1 MNGIIR
7 ITFVVCLIMAVRCS
21 IRYSFLEA
29 VGEAD
34 ELISPVTISVDKP
47 LLSNTTAITFSKG
60 SAQSAHT
67 SMQHPHHLI
76 RIHSDNSTHH
86 TALSKAER
94 RNHTSA
100 DSINNSKNRNTFLS
114 PIPSPGTRVYDESLE
129 FMQKLM
135 GLGLEQWEQYLKLK
149 KGKRF
154 DSDLGSKFTQKIYGI
169 AAEVLTMPS
178 TIPPLDDT
186 TLKPPVIH
194 QINCADP
201 KYFNAFTGK
210 LDPNGDKIIV
220 DWTMVGWDHDFT
232 EIRLAEY
239 GDLIDR
245 LVLFDIDTTLKG
257 LPKPI
262 IMPKILKERFQHL
275 YANKID
281 YQLLRNF
288 TAEAFPDGKKEK
300 IGYHLQIKLRNRGR
314 DYMKDL
320 YKNHTAR
327 NRVFV
332 IQNDGD
338 EIMTRE
344 SLMHV
349 IKCELQKPDEIL
361 FAPAVNFKVRT
372 GYDHIV

>member
-1 MNGIIR
+1 
-7 ITFVVCLIMAVRCS
+7 
-21 IRYSFLEA
+21 

-34 ELISPVTISVDKP
+34 ELISPVITSVDKS
-47 LLSNTTAITFSKG
+47 LLSNTTTATPSSKG
-60 SAQSAHT
+60 SVQSAQT
-67 SMQHPHHLI
+67 DMQHPQHLV

-100 DSINNSKNRNTFLS
+100 DYINNSKRNKFLS
-114 PIPSPGTRVYDESLE
+114 PIPSPAGTRVYDESLE

-135 GLGLEQWEQYLKLK
+135 GLGLQQWEQYLKLK

-178 TIPPLDDT
+178 AIPPLDDT

-201 KYFNAFTGK
+201 KYYKAFTGK
-210 LDPNGDKIIV
+210 PDPNGDKVIV

-257 LPKPI
+257 IPKPI
-262 IMPKILKERFQHL
+262 IMPKILKERFQRL

-320 YKNHTAR
+320 YRNHTAR
-327 NRVFV
+327 DRVFV

-372 GYDHIV
+372 EYDHTYCL